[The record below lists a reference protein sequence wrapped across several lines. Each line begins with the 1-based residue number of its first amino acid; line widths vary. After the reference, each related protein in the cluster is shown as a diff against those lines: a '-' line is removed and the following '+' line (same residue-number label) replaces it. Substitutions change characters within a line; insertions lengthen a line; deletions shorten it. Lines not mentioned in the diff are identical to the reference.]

1 MRTNALLCL
10 ITDLVFFFWCLVQS
24 GLLLFLKLPFFFC
37 YSSTALA
44 GGYSF
49 VTLTLTLTLTL
60 RLRVHTL
67 RFETA
72 TCNPISSPTPTCD
85 LCEADDDV
93 QDEQHAIFH
102 CTHTYRVS
110 LRRRY
115 ESLFS
120 EARAQDVFT
129 FLHQNNNNIFSAL
142 IDVFYEQASTHAVT
156 EGLFLVNLVQN

>member
-1 MRTNALLCL
+1 M
-10 ITDLVFFFWCLVQS
+10 
-24 GLLLFLKLPFFFC
+24 
-37 YSSTALA
+37 
-44 GGYSF
+44 SF
-49 VTLTLTLTLTL
+49 TVLRARF

-67 RFETA
+67 CFEAA
-72 TCNPISSPTPTCD
+72 TWNPSSSLTCD

-102 CTHTYRVS
+102 CTHPHTVS
-110 LRRRY
+110 LCRRY
-115 ESLFS
+115 ESLSS

>member
-1 MRTNALLCL
+1 M
-10 ITDLVFFFWCLVQS
+10 
-24 GLLLFLKLPFFFC
+24 
-37 YSSTALA
+37 
-44 GGYSF
+44 SF
-49 VTLTLTLTLTL
+49 TVLRARF

-67 RFETA
+67 CFEAA
-72 TCNPISSPTPTCD
+72 TWNPSSSLTCD

-102 CTHTYRVS
+102 CTHPHTVS
-110 LRRRY
+110 LCRRY
-115 ESLFS
+115 KSLSS